1 MESALRVFEE
11 IQKLSNPSN
20 KKLTDVNIIKLDRDS
35 DVIFVLLPEWAPN
48 LPPYNIARLSSI
60 LNEAGYKS
68 SCLDL
73 NIETYQESKKW
84 VKKLGYNPF
93 NPNNLATNQFL
104 TEEDY
109 QASEH
114 LKRFQDTQ
122 VKMREGNQ
130 ISDASNDQ
138 DLVSVIATLKSK
150 LYQES
155 IKSKHYTNAF
165 NELNERLIELEK
177 IVQPEKKTDFQKL
190 QGWVHS
196 KRHFH

>member
-1 MESALRVFEE
+1 MKS
-11 IQKLSNPSN
+11 
-20 KKLTDVNIIKLDRDS
+20 DS
-35 DVIFVLLPEWAPN
+35 
-48 LPPYNIARLSSI
+48 
-60 LNEAGYKS
+60 EATK
-68 SCLDL
+68 
-73 NIETYQESKKW
+73 Q
-84 VKKLGYNPF
+84 
-93 NPNNLATNQFL
+93 
-104 TEEDY
+104 
-109 QASEH
+109 
-114 LKRFQDTQ
+114 LKRFQETQ
-122 VKMREGNQ
+122 VKLKRDTELTNA
-130 ISDASNDQ
+130 INDQ

>member
-1 MESALRVFEE
+1 MIRFGISWVARLLGVSGFTVQQPTTRGSLQDLNMSERVIPF
-11 IQKLSNPSN
+11 NPSN
-20 KKLTDVNIIKLDRDS
+20 
-35 DVIFVLLPEWAPN
+35 
-48 LPPYNIARLSSI
+48 
-60 LNEAGYKS
+60 
-68 SCLDL
+68 
-73 NIETYQESKKW
+73 
-84 VKKLGYNPF
+84 
-93 NPNNLATNQFL
+93 LATKDSF
-104 TEEDY
+104 
-109 QASEH
+109 SENPSEATQH

-122 VKMREGNQ
+122 TKLN
-130 ISDASNDQ
+130 SDSLLSEASNDQ

-196 KRHFH
+196 KRHIH

>member
-1 MESALRVFEE
+1 MGNIYETISGVQVIRFGISWVARLLGVSGFTVQQPTTRGSLQDLNISERIIPF
-11 IQKLSNPSN
+11 NPSN
-20 KKLTDVNIIKLDRDS
+20 LALDESHLKIDS
-35 DVIFVLLPEWAPN
+35 V
-48 LPPYNIARLSSI
+48 
-60 LNEAGYKS
+60 
-68 SCLDL
+68 
-73 NIETYQESKKW
+73 
-84 VKKLGYNPF
+84 
-93 NPNNLATNQFL
+93 ATQ
-104 TEEDY
+104 
-109 QASEH
+109 H
-114 LKRFQDTQ
+114 LKRFQETQ
-122 VKMREGNQ
+122 VKLKGDAEV
-130 ISDASNDQ
+130 SDASNDQ

>member
-1 MESALRVFEE
+1 MIRFGISWV
-11 IQKLSNPSN
+11 
-20 KKLTDVNIIKLDRDS
+20 
-35 DVIFVLLPEWAPN
+35 
-48 LPPYNIARLSSI
+48 ARLLGVSGFTVQQPTTRGS
-60 LNEAGYKS
+60 LQ
-68 SCLDL
+68 DL
-73 NIETYQESKKW
+73 NISER
-84 VKKLGYNPF
+84 VIPF
-93 NPNNLATNQFL
+93 NPSNLATNDL
-104 TEEDY
+104 V
-109 QASEH
+109 SEGDSEATQH

-122 VKMREGNQ
+122 AKLKTDSLVNE
-130 ISDASNDQ
+130 ATNDQ

-196 KRHFH
+196 KRHIH

>member
-1 MESALRVFEE
+1 MIRFGISWV
-11 IQKLSNPSN
+11 
-20 KKLTDVNIIKLDRDS
+20 
-35 DVIFVLLPEWAPN
+35 
-48 LPPYNIARLSSI
+48 ARLLGVSGFTVQQPTSRGS
-60 LNEAGYKS
+60 LQ
-68 SCLDL
+68 DL
-73 NIETYQESKKW
+73 NISSR
-84 VKKLGYNPF
+84 VIPF
-93 NPNNLATNQFL
+93 NPDNLATQNSP
-104 TEEDY
+104 TDTHPT
-109 QASEH
+109 ASEH

-122 VKMREGNQ
+122 VKISEGDA
-130 ISDASNDQ
+130 ISNASNDH

-155 IKSKHYTNAF
+155 IKSKHYSNAF

>member
-1 MESALRVFEE
+1 MIRFGISWV
-11 IQKLSNPSN
+11 
-20 KKLTDVNIIKLDRDS
+20 
-35 DVIFVLLPEWAPN
+35 
-48 LPPYNIARLSSI
+48 ARLLGVSGFTVQQPTSRGS
-60 LNEAGYKS
+60 LQN
-68 SCLDL
+68 L
-73 NIETYQESKKW
+73 NISSR
-84 VKKLGYNPF
+84 VIPF
-93 NPNNLATNQFL
+93 NPDNLATQNSP
-104 TEEDY
+104 TDSHPS
-109 QASEH
+109 ASEH

-122 VKMREGNQ
+122 VKISEGDA
-130 ISDASNDQ
+130 ISNASNDH

-155 IKSKHYTNAF
+155 IKSKHYSNAF